1 MRGFED
7 NRPYQHL
14 VMTDTSSSIPLDRK
28 RELYEYMLKGFVD
41 WFCQRKRIGV
51 EAFNENNDLSK
62 LKIVKLTFFT
72 SAIKF
77 GQDEQFDLLETFNNF
92 HAMPLGPIE
101 SDLLNAHNQGTL
113 KRFKVDTKRLTIV
126 SDPEGLGV
134 SFSSLPSEQK
144 AMIDEAIRELVR
156 INPRMIEYYP
166 MQLVD
171 ISHEWSCWKYQ
182 FQIAK
187 LKGKLSD
194 RIPVER
200 IRKDTPCFF

>member
-1 MRGFED
+1 MRGFE
-7 NRPYQHL
+7 NNHVEQRFK
-14 VMTDTSSSIPLDRK
+14 MTNALMAKSPENK
-28 RELYEYMLKGFVD
+28 REQYEYMLKGFVD
-41 WFCQRKRIGV
+41 WFCERKGLKI
-51 EAFNENNDLSK
+51 EAFNANNDLSK

-77 GQDEQFDLLETFNNF
+77 GPNEECDLLDVFDNF
-92 HAMPLGPIE
+92 YAMPLGPIE
-101 SDLLNAHNQGTL
+101 SDLLNAHNHGVL
-113 KRFKVDTKRLTIV
+113 KRFDVDAKRLNIV
-126 SDPEGLGV
+126 GVPGGLEA
-134 SFSSLPSEQK
+134 SFAGLADDQK
-144 AMIDEAIRELVR
+144 QWIDAAIRELKKV
-156 INPRMIEYYP
+156 NPRMIEYYP

-194 RIPVER
+194 KIPVER

>member
-1 MRGFED
+1 MRVFED
-7 NRPYQHL
+7 TCSQQNR
-14 VMTDTSSSIPLDRK
+14 VMTNSTSLSPLERK
-28 RELYEYMLKGFVD
+28 REQYEYMLKGFVD
-41 WFCQRKRIGV
+41 WFCERKGIRI
-51 EAFNENNDLSK
+51 EEFKTNDLSK

-77 GQDEQFDLLETFNNF
+77 GSNEESDLLDVFNNF

-101 SDLLNAHNQGTL
+101 SDLLNAHNRGEL
-113 KRFKVDTKRLTIV
+113 KRFEVDTK
-126 SDPEGLGV
+126 GLSIIGDLDGLDT
-134 SFSSLPSEQK
+134 SFSLLTDDQK
-144 AMIDEAIRELVR
+144 ELIDSAIQELKKV
-156 INPRMIEYYP
+156 NPRMIEYYP

-194 RIPVER
+194 KIPVER

>member
-1 MRGFED
+1 MRGLES
-7 NRPYQHL
+7 NHAKQHL
-14 VMTDTSSSIPLDRK
+14 TMMKPFLTITPENK
-28 RELYEYMLKGFVD
+28 RALYEYMLKGFVD
-41 WFCQRKRIGV
+41 WFCQRKGIGLD
-51 EAFNENNDLSK
+51 EFKDKNDLSK

-77 GQDEQFDLLETFNNF
+77 GRNEEFDLLDVFNNF

-101 SDLLNAHNQGTL
+101 SDLLDAHNRGEL
-113 KRFKVDTKRLTIV
+113 KHFEVDNKHLEIV
-126 SDPEGLGV
+126 GGVEGLSK
-134 SFSSLPSEQK
+134 SFSMLADDQK
-144 AMIDEAIRELVR
+144 ALIDAAIQELKKV
-156 INPRMIEYYP
+156 NPRMIEYYP

-194 RIPVER
+194 KIPVER
-200 IRKDTPCFF
+200 IRKDTPCFY